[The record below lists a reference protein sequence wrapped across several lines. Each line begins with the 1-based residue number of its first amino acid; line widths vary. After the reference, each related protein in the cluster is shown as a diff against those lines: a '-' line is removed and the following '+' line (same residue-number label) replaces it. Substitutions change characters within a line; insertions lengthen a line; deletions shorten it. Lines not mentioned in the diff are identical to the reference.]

1 MTTYYSK
8 SEIETAMRSIVVDYV
23 KKCIDCDEISDDFV
37 DLIKY
42 NFLAKYV
49 SLNRKTHS
57 IEIGVE
63 DINTKGSHYPVINI
77 FSFPLQEK
85 ENLWLDRSFKSK
97 NNDLVFYGSLI
108 NRRKYNH
115 KNTEV
120 IVM

>member
-8 SEIETAMRSIVVDYV
+8 SEIETAMRSMVVDDV
-23 KKCIDCDEISDDFV
+23 KKCIDCDEISADFI

-63 DINTKGSHYPVINI
+63 DKNTNGSHYPVINI

-85 ENLWLDRSFKSK
+85 ENLWLDSSFKFE
-97 NNDLVFYGSLI
+97 NNDLVFYGGLI
-108 NRRKYNH
+108 NRKKYNH
-115 KNTEV
+115 KNSEV